1 MNMHPGDLRSIEE
14 QRGADSAQKEETSL
28 IDPPHVSE
36 MTKTLIHIE
45 AGGSFLVG
53 ILISR
58 LRWVL
63 LASAFGAVYA
73 IAFWVFVGLISA
85 ASMIGRGFHQMGGQ
99 IDLDAIKGSFNGHVQ
114 YPSRTHKSP
123 FRMQS

>member
-28 IDPPHVSE
+28 IDPPHVSK

-99 IDLDAIKGSFNGHVQ
+99 IDSNGLKKMCWNT
-114 YPSRTHKSP
+114 R
-123 FRMQS
+123 FFCLNR

>member
-36 MTKTLIHIE
+36 ITKTLIHIE

-58 LRWVL
+58 FRRVL
-63 LASAFGAVYA
+63 FVFAFGAIYA
-73 IAFWVFVGLISA
+73 IAFLVFVGLLSV
-85 ASMIGRGFHQMGGQ
+85 SKLIGRG
-99 IDLDAIKGSFNGHVQ
+99 LDGK
-114 YPSRTHKSP
+114 RTNLTI
-123 FRMQS
+123 

>member
-14 QRGADSAQKEETSL
+14 QRGADSTQKEETSL

-45 AGGSFLVG
+45 AGGSFLVA

-58 LRWVL
+58 LRWML
-63 LASAFGAVYA
+63 FASAFGAVYA

-85 ASMIGRGFHQMGGQ
+85 VSMIGRGFHQMG
-99 IDLDAIKGSFNGHVQ
+99 A
-114 YPSRTHKSP
+114 KSTWT
-123 FRMQS
+123 RLKVR

>member
-63 LASAFGAVYA
+63 SVFAFGAVYA

-85 ASMIGRGFHQMGGQ
+85 AFMIGHGFYQ
-99 IDLDAIKGSFNGHVQ
+99 KGA
-114 YPSRTHKSP
+114 KSTLEI
-123 FRMQS
+123 FGC